1 LLQLFPAAGFAPIQ
15 GPRDLASFL
24 KTRNCSGCWRDTA
37 SDPRSGLY
45 TIDIQPNQNFD
56 LQAIARLQRRHQLAG
71 VPVARNLF

>member
-1 LLQLFPAAGFAPIQ
+1 
-15 GPRDLASFL
+15 L
-24 KTRNCSGCWRDTA
+24 KIRNCSGCWRDTA